1 MKKGFKKTRVLLSFV
16 GTNDQGKRIGK
27 GDGAILT
34 VFKRRSFDE
43 VHLLWNPTS
52 DKEVDFEDIAK
63 YVRGE
68 ILRRGLCKHVILHR
82 FDCRNVTDHNEIY
95 PKVLSF
101 CRSLGES
108 PIKSYTA
115 AIASGTPAMQVCWIL
130 MAESGDFPLEL
141 IRSNEPKF
149 GKPYVTPVRLGTGLP
164 RILSLEQE
172 NVQLR
177 KEKEALIPPL
187 IIDVRQGRIF
197 VGNTEI
203 ALSPILFAY
212 YRYFAERAKRGDLF
226 ERISGINTPRPLL
239 ESVVAF
245 HRESFPESD
254 LFRDK
259 LEKMLRNGQELDVRT
274 FRANISKLN
283 ARVKASLPNPALHK
297 LFMITTEGRRHA
309 LSYGLRLPP
318 EKIMIGR

>member
-1 MKKGFKKTRVLLSFV
+1 MKKGFKKTRVLVSFV
-16 GTNDQGKRIGK
+16 GTNDQGKRNGK
-27 GDGAILT
+27 DDGAILT
-34 VFKRRSFDE
+34 LFKRRSFDE
-43 VHLLWNPTS
+43 VHLLWNPTN
-52 DKEVDFEDIAK
+52 KREIDFQDIAK

-68 ILRRGLCKHVILHR
+68 IVKRGLCNHVTLHR
-82 FDCRNVTDHNEIY
+82 FDCKNVTDHNEIY
-95 PKVLSF
+95 PKLLSL

-108 PIKSYTA
+108 TKKSYTA

-164 RILSLEQE
+164 RILRLEQE

-177 KEKEALIPPL
+177 KEKESLIPL
-187 IIDVRQGRIF
+187 LTVDVRRGRISI
-197 VGNTEI
+197 GNNEI
-203 ALSPILFAY
+203 AFSPVSFAY
-212 YRYFAERAKRGDLF
+212 YRYFAERAKRADLF
-226 ERISGINTPRPLL
+226 ERISGINTPRHFL

-245 HRESFPESD
+245 HRESFPESE

-283 ARVKASLPNPALHK
+283 AQLKASLPNPALHK

-318 EKIMIGR
+318 KKIMINR